1 MGSTYGGL
9 LKFLWIMCLSWNLE
23 SSKVYNICILVVAK
37 EIRRMSSTIIVI
49 GSSVVED
56 GLETQQDIANNF
68 KQRHILSY
76 NISLHISI
84 PCILHS

>member
-1 MGSTYGGL
+1 
-9 LKFLWIMCLSWNLE
+9 
-23 SSKVYNICILVVAK
+23 
-37 EIRRMSSTIIVI
+37 MSSTIIVI